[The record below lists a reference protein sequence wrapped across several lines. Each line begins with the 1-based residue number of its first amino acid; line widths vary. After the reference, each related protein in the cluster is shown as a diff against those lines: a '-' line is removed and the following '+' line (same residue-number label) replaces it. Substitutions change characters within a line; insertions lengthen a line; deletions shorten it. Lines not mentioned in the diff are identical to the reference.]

1 MQSYDPGHGI
11 RILQGLKPD
20 VVLIQEFNYGDN
32 SPSSIQSF
40 VSTTFGAG
48 FAYYR
53 EGGQIPNGVISRYP
67 ILESGEWDDPEVFNR
82 DFAWARIDLPGS
94 QDLWAVSVHF
104 LTGQTGS
111 RTKEANA
118 LIAYLQANVPSN
130 GLLVVGGDLNTST
143 RSEGCVSALSARVV
157 TSSPFPVD
165 QAGNGNTNAYRN
177 SPYDWV
183 LASPALHAMTV
194 PVEVGSQSFANG
206 LVFDSRVFKP
216 LGDVPPVLEGDSA
229 ADQMQHMAV
238 VRDFLIP

>member
-20 VVLIQEFNYGDN
+20 VVLIQEFNYGEND
-32 SPSSIQSF
+32 PSDIQAF
-40 VSTTFGAG
+40 VTTTFGSE

-94 QDLWAVSVHF
+94 RDLWAVSVHL

-118 LIAYLQANVPSN
+118 LIAYLQANVPN
-130 GLLVVGGDLNTST
+130 DDLLVVGGDLNTGT
-143 RSEGCVSALSARVV
+143 RSEGCVNTLSARVV
-157 TSSPFPVD
+157 TTSPFPVD
-165 QAGNGNTNAYRN
+165 QDDNGNTNAYRN

-183 LASPALHAMTV
+183 LASPELHGMAV
-194 PVEVGSQSFANG
+194 PVVVGNQSFANG

-216 LGDVPPVLEGDSA
+216 LGDVPPVLEGDSD

-238 VRDFLIP
+238 VRDFFVP